1 MTKMRVFVFLLP
13 VLALFASNSSN
24 AQSIGIQ
31 WITIEEAMDAQAQ
44 EPRKIIMDVYTQWC
58 GPCKMMMANTFTHP
72 DVIDFINDNYYAVK
86 FDAEGPDPVT
96 FQGELYENE
105 GYREGVRGRNSPH
118 PFSRALGVS
127 AYPTLIFMSEKGQI
141 IAPITGYKTPFQLE
155 PFLTF
160 FSEHWSPTTG
170 QAEWDAFKTTFEST
184 FD

>member
-1 MTKMRVFVFLLP
+1 
-13 VLALFASNSSN
+13 
-24 AQSIGIQ
+24 
-31 WITIEEAMDAQAQ
+31 MDAQAQ

-141 IAPITGYKTPFQLE
+141 IAPIPGYQTPFQLE
-155 PFLTF
+155 RFLTF
-160 FSEHWSPTTG
+160 FNELYSPNWSGTQL
-170 QAEWDAFKTTFEST
+170 QAEWEAFDTTFEST